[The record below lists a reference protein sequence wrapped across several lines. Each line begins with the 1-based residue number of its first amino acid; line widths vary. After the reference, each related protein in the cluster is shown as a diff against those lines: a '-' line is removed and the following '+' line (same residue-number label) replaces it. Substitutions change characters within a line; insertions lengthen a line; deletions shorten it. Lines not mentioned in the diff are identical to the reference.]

1 MKRRLLFL
9 FAVFMVGA
17 SVGWGQMIPTYYKVA
32 VGTGGDGSSA
42 GSPIYKANLEAAL
55 SDAALSSLDSVII
68 LLPEGEYSANA
79 APYSITKSSLAII
92 GEGDTSTVTIK
103 SPVDIEL
110 TNGGNVS
117 FQKVHLTAK
126 TSTGRGVVDIKSS
139 KTTVSFSESKITI
152 EGRGTGDSGSGAC
165 FGIVSQLTVD
175 ENTVNFI
182 NSRMYMSEGFERGL
196 AFRDGGGHTLNFIGS
211 KMEGP
216 SAKGLYPYVI
226 GICSWV
232 GGTDNTNPVTYN
244 IRNSV
249 VDVNYYAIFAINQAG
264 YTNAVNIT
272 IDNSSV
278 TAWAAL
284 FLRGDLVNEAYPHNV
299 AISNTHLYGRSYQ
312 NGPSDGFGTVVLDN
326 CQNLTMTMD
335 SKSSIVSENK
345 APIDSP
351 ITYMCVADV
360 RKNTS
365 GTWTFTSTDGSKAL
379 IQSKNDK
386 YAPTLFFDD
395 AGTNLE
401 VLGVENVEFK
411 TENEK
416 PCIVSIHKNGTLN
429 NAASSLDVLLT
440 NMILEEEDKVIFP
453 EGEYTLPMT
462 LPLDKSITLQ
472 GAGQSQT
479 IVNGHISVN
488 SPSGGSVAL
497 TVSDMTLKGT
507 DNSSAHGLIGMIG
520 TGKDIVKLT
529 NCKLDGG
536 AVTAQTAAVGVR
548 MESVGAEL
556 SLTNTDIDVNYYG
569 IGLRNKEQVLDI
581 TGGTFTAWGAIMTS
595 AGSMSPSDGTL
606 ANTNTRITA
615 KDATFISRTLLNGK
629 SNSYGAVILQEKYN
643 GVTADFTNC
652 ELRAVDGLDPLI
664 NATQATA
671 MDIRSYGNT
680 ITFTGCT
687 LSSLEGTNNLPD
699 GSNGYLHAGVIRL
712 GWSGTDDKSEFADN
726 TITINNS
733 TLNGKEGENWVYSHR
748 EKEAK
753 KYDKLTI
760 NGTVYDPASGLIC
773 YGEPDIQNK
782 IDNAVAGETISV
794 PAGEHAGF
802 NVTTAD
808 VRIKGVY
815 GKTIIKGTKKYT
827 GSSIACISADKVT
840 LMNLSFKSSTD
851 GSNRPTALFVGGGT
865 VEIDSCIFED
875 KLLQTGLY
883 SEPGSTLKD
892 ATLLVHNS
900 TFNVY
905 DKNLLISAGRLNAMV
920 KNNVFTD
927 SDISVAK
934 NDGSN
939 VVESNEFHNCVVK
952 VEDGVTF
959 QYNKMY
965 PGDQTYVYSI
975 RPNNLEGTV
984 VAPNN
989 YWGSDNPDFSALIDK
1004 SRAPNGSVD
1013 YFPYYSD
1020 VALGTLIYKMVTI
1033 SEDTVLA
1040 TPHPNQKVTVLDGAT
1055 LTLSVPMSLD
1065 TVTMREGAQ
1074 IKSNLA
1080 DQTGSVTTKSLRFS
1094 PDLSGIE
1101 WKALGMPLASAVIKN
1116 STEEEILAPSV
1127 QNVDNGIWF
1136 ARLKDNKTP
1145 EFVVDESAFGMAGL
1159 WAANGDTYT
1168 ISSEGAF
1175 EFKTLEEPAAPT
1187 ETGTFL
1193 MCSNPNTF
1201 TITLKQSAY
1210 ILTTDG
1216 TSFEQEANPEIKP
1229 FQSFVLTDAKT
1240 LSTLRS
1246 LRIGDGVVTGNQTI
1260 EPVDG
1265 YYVTTDRGAIVIH
1278 TPEPM
1283 DVVIIGMNGK
1293 VAYRGEVTDGQRI
1306 MVPSGIYAVN
1316 GQLVRVK

>member
-1 MKRRLLFL
+1 
-9 FAVFMVGA
+9 MVGA

-429 NAASSLDVLLT
+429 NAASNLDVLLT

-462 LPLDKSITLQ
+462 LPLDKSITIQ
-472 GAGQSQT
+472 
-479 IVNGHISVN
+479 
-488 SPSGGSVAL
+488 
-497 TVSDMTLKGT
+497 
-507 DNSSAHGLIGMIG
+507 G
-520 TGKDIVKLT
+520 TGRD
-529 NCKLDGG
+529 
-536 AVTAQTAAVGVR
+536 
-548 MESVGAEL
+548 
-556 SLTNTDIDVNYYG
+556 
-569 IGLRNKEQVLDI
+569 
-581 TGGTFTAWGAIMTS
+581 
-595 AGSMSPSDGTL
+595 
-606 ANTNTRITA
+606 
-615 KDATFISRTLLNGK
+615 
-629 SNSYGAVILQEKYN
+629 
-643 GVTADFTNC
+643 
-652 ELRAVDGLDPLI
+652 
-664 NATQATA
+664 
-671 MDIRSYGNT
+671 
-680 ITFTGCT
+680 
-687 LSSLEGTNNLPD
+687 
-699 GSNGYLHAGVIRL
+699 
-712 GWSGTDDKSEFADN
+712 
-726 TITINNS
+726 
-733 TLNGKEGENWVYSHR
+733 
-748 EKEAK
+748 
-753 KYDKLTI
+753 
-760 NGTVYDPASGLIC
+760 
-773 YGEPDIQNK
+773 
-782 IDNAVAGETISV
+782 
-794 PAGEHAGF
+794 
-802 NVTTAD
+802 
-808 VRIKGVY
+808 
-815 GKTIIKGTKKYT
+815 KTIIKGAILINGSANNTATDVKIKGLSIDYT
-827 GSSIACISADKVT
+827 PTKVT
-840 LMNLSFKSSTD
+840 SGKCTPIIEVTGNADLLIDNCIMNNNTQGYGDRKNPNPAEVLQNAILLGATAKGTVHVENTTINLAANAQAGVLIDGELTDVSLVNTKIDGQVNGSNQFGVYIHHKKTPVTVDSTTILLNNHYCIYANNAGDQKLTIKNKSNIVGYGALYLYETSDMNVHVSGGSILTGKTKNKGVSDSFAAIAISTNNSTVGASNNEIVIEDSYIGNKFDEQETMAMTPIKINGSFTPTPCDNKIILKGKTIVSTTDNIKNPTIVGYGMNPDEYNNVIMVEGTDVQFQDQKGKPCVIINKPD
-851 GSNRPTALFVGGGT
+851 GSFRNAAVSIVTA
-865 VEIDSCIFED
+865 IDFGE
-875 KLLQTGLY
+875 LY
-883 SEPGSTLKD
+883 GSTYYHEGIAYAGDIILIPDTTMAETLNSLNAAKPNFFPDVDTWEPYTIPDGVIFNCKD
-892 ATLLVHNS
+892 
-900 TFNVY
+900 
-905 DKNLLISAGRLNAMV
+905 GRLVIEEN
-920 KNNVFTD
+920 T
-927 SDISVAK
+927 AK
-934 NDGSN
+934 AYAIANPFKRVYWLNQGAQSFSIK
-939 VVESNEFHNCVVK
+939 ECVVAIDIK
-952 VEDGVTF
+952 SDTTWATSF
-959 QYNKMY
+959 QDRQVN
-965 PGDQTYVYSI
+965 I
-975 RPNNLEGTV
+975 LN
-984 VAPNN
+984 
-989 YWGSDNPDFSALIDK
+989 
-1004 SRAPNGSVD
+1004 
-1013 YFPYYSD
+1013 
-1020 VALGTLIYKMVTI
+1020 
-1033 SEDTVLA
+1033 
-1040 TPHPNQKVTVLDGAT
+1040 GAT
-1055 LTLSVPMSLD
+1055 LTVSVPMALD
-1065 TVTMREGAQ
+1065 TVMMEEDAQVVFTATEGKLTAR
-1074 IKSNLA
+1074 
-1080 DQTGSVTTKSLRFS
+1080 SLRFA
-1094 PDLSGIE
+1094 PLLSATG
-1101 WKALGMPLASAVIKN
+1101 WKAFGMPFTSAVIKN
-1116 STEEEILAPSV
+1116 STEEEISAPST

-1175 EFKTLEEPAAPT
+1175 EFKTLEEAAAPT

-1210 ILTTDG
+1210 ILTADG

-1293 VAYRGEVTDGQRI
+1293 VAYRSEVTDGQRI

>member
-42 GSPIYKANLEAAL
+42 DSSIYKTNLEAAL
-55 SDAALSSLDSVII
+55 SDAASSSLDSVII

-139 KTTVSFSESKITI
+139 KTTVSFNESKITI

-165 FGIVSQLTVD
+165 FGIVSQLTVN

-401 VLGVENVEFK
+401 VLGVENVEFT
-411 TENEK
+411 TEDEK

-462 LPLDKSITLQ
+462 LPLDKSITIQ
-472 GAGQSQT
+472 GAGQDKTVIKGAILINGSANSTATDVKIKGLSIDYTPTKVTSGKCTPIIEVTGNADLLIDNCIMNNNTQGYGDRKNPNPAEALQNAILLGATAKGTVRVENTT
-479 IVNGHISVN
+479 INLAANAQSGVLIDGELTDVSLVNTKIEGQVNGSNQFGVYIHHKKTPVTVDSTTILLNNHYCIYANNAGDQKLTIKNKSNIVGYGALYLYETSDMN
-488 SPSGGSVAL
+488 VHVSGGSTL
-497 TVSDMTLKGT
+497 TGKTENKGVSDSFAAIAISTNNSTVGASNNEIVIEDSYIGNKFDEQETMAMTPIKINGSFTPTPCDNKIILKGKTIVSTT
-507 DNSSAHGLIGMIG
+507 DNIKNPTIVGYGMNP
-520 TGKDIVKLT
+520 DEYNNV
-529 NCKLDGG
+529 
-536 AVTAQTAAVGVR
+536 
-548 MESVGAEL
+548 
-556 SLTNTDIDVNYYG
+556 
-569 IGLRNKEQVLDI
+569 
-581 TGGTFTAWGAIMTS
+581 IM
-595 AGSMSPSDGTL
+595 
-606 ANTNTRITA
+606 
-615 KDATFISRTLLNGK
+615 
-629 SNSYGAVILQEKYN
+629 V
-643 GVTADFTNC
+643 
-652 ELRAVDGLDPLI
+652 
-664 NATQATA
+664 
-671 MDIRSYGNT
+671 
-680 ITFTGCT
+680 
-687 LSSLEGTNNLPD
+687 EGTDVQFQDQKGKPCVIINKPD
-699 GSNGYLHAGVIRL
+699 GSFRNAAVSIVTAIDFGELYGSTYYHEGIAYAGDIILIPDTTMAETLNSLNAAKPNFFPDVDTWEPYTIPDGVIFNCKDGRL
-712 GWSGTDDKSEFADN
+712 VIEENTAKAYAIANPFKRVYWLNQGAQSFSIKECVVAIDIKSDTTWATSFQDRQVN
-726 TITINNS
+726 I
-733 TLNGKEGENWVYSHR
+733 LNG
-748 EKEAK
+748 AT
-753 KYDKLTI
+753 L
-760 NGTVYDPASGLIC
+760 
-773 YGEPDIQNK
+773 
-782 IDNAVAGETISV
+782 TISV
-794 PAGEHAGF
+794 PMA
-802 NVTTAD
+802 
-808 VRIKGVY
+808 
-815 GKTIIKGTKKYT
+815 
-827 GSSIACISADKVT
+827 
-840 LMNLSFKSSTD
+840 
-851 GSNRPTALFVGGGT
+851 
-865 VEIDSCIFED
+865 
-875 KLLQTGLY
+875 
-883 SEPGSTLKD
+883 
-892 ATLLVHNS
+892 
-900 TFNVY
+900 
-905 DKNLLISAGRLNAMV
+905 
-920 KNNVFTD
+920 
-927 SDISVAK
+927 
-934 NDGSN
+934 
-939 VVESNEFHNCVVK
+939 
-952 VEDGVTF
+952 
-959 QYNKMY
+959 
-965 PGDQTYVYSI
+965 
-975 RPNNLEGTV
+975 
-984 VAPNN
+984 
-989 YWGSDNPDFSALIDK
+989 
-1004 SRAPNGSVD
+1004 
-1013 YFPYYSD
+1013 
-1020 VALGTLIYKMVTI
+1020 
-1033 SEDTVLA
+1033 
-1040 TPHPNQKVTVLDGAT
+1040 
-1055 LTLSVPMSLD
+1055 LD
-1065 TVTMREGAQ
+1065 TVMMEEDAQVVFTATEGKLTAR
-1074 IKSNLA
+1074 
-1080 DQTGSVTTKSLRFS
+1080 SLRFA
-1094 PDLSGIE
+1094 PLLSATG
-1101 WKALGMPLASAVIKN
+1101 WKAFGMPFTSAVINN
-1116 STEEEILAPSV
+1116 STEEEILAPS
-1127 QNVDNGIWF
+1127 QQSADDGIWF
-1136 ARLKDNKTP
+1136 ASLKDNKTP
-1145 EFVVDESAFGMAGL
+1145 EFVVDETAFGMAGL

-1168 ISSEGAF
+1168 ISSKGAF
-1175 EFKTLEEPAAPT
+1175 EFKTMEEPAAPT

-1210 ILTTDG
+1210 ILTADG

-1246 LRIGDGVVTGNQTI
+1246 LRIGDGVVTRNQTI

-1265 YYVTTDRGAIVIH
+1265 YYVTTERGAIVIH

-1293 VAYRGEVTDGQRI
+1293 VAYRGEVTDDRRI
-1306 MVPSGIYAVN
+1306 MVPSGIYVVN
-1316 GQLVRVK
+1316 GQFVRVK